1 MKQSP
6 YCKYYLQVY
15 SEVVLNQRQK
25 QGKVN
30 NMNTSNHLYRD
41 VMTGL
46 LFLTGIVSFISGE
59 FVFSTLLFG
68 TASLTSHLDFAKP
81 ARA

>member
-1 MKQSP
+1 MKTS
-6 YCKYYLQVY
+6 KNLQ
-15 SEVVLNQRQK
+15 
-25 QGKVN
+25 
-30 NMNTSNHLYRD
+30 RD

-46 LFLTGIVSFISGE
+46 LFMAGILSFVSGE

-68 TASLTSHLDFAKP
+68 TASLTSNLDFVRP

>member
-1 MKQSP
+1 
-6 YCKYYLQVY
+6 
-15 SEVVLNQRQK
+15 
-25 QGKVN
+25 VN
-30 NMNTSNHLYRD
+30 SMNTSNNLYRD

-46 LFLTGIVSFISGE
+46 LVLTGILSFVSGE

-68 TASLTSHLDFAKP
+68 TASLTSNLNLAKP